1 MIGLK
6 RYTVK
11 LVPHDDSWHILFKE
25 TKKELLSLI
34 GDFVIDIQH
43 VGSTS
48 IKNIEAKPILD
59 IAISVN
65 DLKVVN
71 KMQSILEQHGYEYR
85 GDGGKEGGHLFV
97 KCSDPDIRT
106 HHIHVVDVNDIQW
119 NNFLKFR
126 DLLNSY
132 EKLALEYSKF
142 KRKLAKRFKD
152 NRKEYTNSKKDF
164 IDKILNEN

>member
-97 KCSDPDIRT
+97 ICSAPDIRT
-106 HHIHVVDVNDIQW
+106 HHIHVVDVKDIQW
-119 NNFLKFR
+119 KNFLNFR
-126 DLLNSY
+126 DKLNTNH
-132 EKLALEYSKF
+132 KLALKYSKF
-142 KRKLAKRFKD
+142 KKDLERKYYN
-152 NRKEYTNSKKDF
+152 NRKEYTKAKKKF
-164 IDKILNEN
+164 IDKLLK

>member
-71 KMQSILEQHGYEYR
+71 KMQSILEQYGYEYR

-97 KCSDPDIRT
+97 ICIAPDIRT
-106 HHIHVVDVNDIQW
+106 HHIHVVDVKDIQW
-119 NNFLKFR
+119 KNFLKFR
-126 DLLNSY
+126 DLLNSN
-132 EKLALEYSKF
+132 EKLAFEYSKF
-142 KRKLAKRFKD
+142 KRKLAKKYKD
-152 NRKEYTNSKKDF
+152 NRKEYTKAKKKF
-164 IDKILNEN
+164 IDKLLK